1 MDIQALVASAIENS
15 TLLFDGVENTTELRD
30 CLSSLLPDGNHN
42 VKNIKGKPERF
53 IAEFDID
60 LHTEDDVNKFIEGY
74 CTKTNEVLRS
84 ETTR

>member
-1 MDIQALVASAIENS
+1 MDTQALVASAIENS

-30 CLSSLLPDGNHN
+30 CLSSLLPDGNNN

-53 IAEFDID
+53 ISEFDID
-60 LHTEDDVNKFIEGY
+60 LHTEGDVNNFIKGY